1 MNHERIRALALSAL
15 LTLAGFAPLAH
26 AQASAP
32 AASSPRAATT
42 PRRFDLVDQRIAS
55 LHEQLKITPAEARPW
70 NAFARTIR
78 DNAES
83 MERAFQHRAQQL
95 PTMNAEQALDS
106 YADIAQLHARNMRAL
121 SLSFAK
127 LYRAL
132 TPQQKQIA
140 DQLFRKPPHRR

>member
-15 LTLAGFAPLAH
+15 LTLAGAAPLAH

-32 AASSPRAATT
+32 AASSPRATV

-55 LHEQLKITPAEARPW
+55 LHEQLKITPSEALPW

-83 MERAFQHRAQQL
+83 MERAFQRRAQQL
-95 PTMNAEQALDS
+95 PTMSAEQALDS
-106 YADIAQLHARNMRAL
+106 YADIAQLLARNMRSL
-121 SLSFAK
+121 SKSFAK

-132 TPQQKQIA
+132 TPEQRQIA
-140 DQLFRKPPHRR
+140 DQLFRKPPRRR

>member
-15 LTLAGFAPLAH
+15 LTLAGSAPLAH

-32 AASSPRAATT
+32 AASSPRAAV

-55 LHEQLKITPAEARPW
+55 LHEQLKITPAEALPW

-83 MERAFQHRAQQL
+83 MEQAFQRRAQQL
-95 PTMNAEQALDS
+95 PTMNAERALDS
-106 YADIAQLHARNMRAL
+106 YADIAQLHARNMRRL
-121 SLSFAK
+121 SESFAK
-127 LYRAL
+127 LYGAL
-132 TPQQKQIA
+132 TPQQQHIA
-140 DQLFRKPPHRR
+140 DQLFRKPPRRR